1 MEIWEID
8 RGNFRQ
14 VRLDHAINQQDIAK
28 RAHVSKSTVC
38 HYESRNTG
46 KLEDHVEV
54 KSDTEK
60 MILRALVDLIN
71 EGFKSIDVR
80 GGKLMGSVA
89 KTGMSTCPRSK
100 SGNGIVP
107 KKEFVLSGEDDEH
120 LIFID
125 NIKKYLI
132 ANDIRTKEFCELIGA
147 NKRIFEIGFNR
158 GKPVS
163 EGLKKKI
170 FDATGWKYEDI
181 LSGAINKEGNEMY
194 IPAKKTIDS
203 EDPDVRA
210 EAIQEYSP
218 TAQELIDDKLDREE
232 CAKKAMAIIHKDKPV
247 KPYVTKTID
256 DQAEKLTDMI
266 VNGSSKEDI
275 SKAVEESKEAI
286 KKSKTVGEVFDS
298 LPEKEKHKVY
308 IELGKAVKE
317 AEKDVDPENLTGY
330 EYAKAIGARLQ
341 MDTPNLYSG
350 GQPVVPE
357 GYSVMNKKYTYY
369 AETGEYVLTYDLVK
383 RFSRRISK
391 EEFIASIKEDGK

>member
-46 KLEDHVEV
+46 RLGSHVEV
-54 KSDTEK
+54 RNDTEK

-71 EGFKSIDVR
+71 EGFESINVR

-89 KTGMSTCPRSK
+89 GTGMSTCPKIK
-100 SGNGIVP
+100 SGNNKG
-107 KKEFVLSGEDDEH
+107 KKVFIFSDGDDEYS
-120 LIFID
+120 IFMN
-125 NIKKYLI
+125 NIKHYLQD
-132 ANDIRTKEFCELIGA
+132 NDIRIKEFCELIGA
-147 NKRIFEIGFNR
+147 NKRIFEIGFNK
-158 GKPVS
+158 GKKVS
-163 EGLKKKI
+163 DGLKKKI
-170 FDATGWKYEDI
+170 FDATGWTYEQI

-194 IPAKKTIDS
+194 IPAKKTIDN

-218 TAQELIDDKLDREE
+218 TVQELIDDKIDREE
-232 CAKKAMAIIHKDKPV
+232 CYNQAKADIH
-247 KPYVTKTID
+247 
-256 DQAEKLTDMI
+256 E
-266 VNGSSKEDI
+266 
-275 SKAVEESKEAI
+275 
-286 KKSKTVGEVFDS
+286 
-298 LPEKEKHKVY
+298 EKEKHKVY
-308 IELGKAVKE
+308 IELCKAVKE

-350 GQPVVPE
+350 GKPVVPE